1 METLPA
7 LRTGV
12 DAAGQRPAPAGG
24 TAPDL
29 AAAAR
34 DVLAANWRGRHTVPS
49 ARLYPHQ
56 WSWDS
61 AFVAIGL
68 ARVDQHRAQLEL
80 ATLFGAQWRDGRVPH
95 IVFDPDTPADAY
107 FPGPRFWAP
116 GAPVIP
122 IRATSGIVQPPVH
135 ARAAWEI
142 YRRATDRVAAADFL
156 RRMYEPLCA
165 WHDYLTTSRNLGGAG
180 LAAIVHP
187 WESGMD
193 NSPAW
198 DAAVQTCC
206 AGGARVPTARADL
219 RHVPATQ
226 RPGDAD
232 YAAYIE
238 LASRYREVNYCD
250 ADLLP
255 DHGFAVE
262 DPLFNGVLAWS
273 EEALARIAA
282 VLGAN
287 SRWHTDRATA
297 IGATLA
303 QRLYAPELGMFVP
316 LDLGTG
322 ELLPVA
328 AVGGLAALVAPGL
341 PPAAVASACAQVIG
355 SRFVGGAARGPLLP
369 SLDRTS
375 PDYDP
380 QRYWRGPAWANTTW
394 LVIRGLRRH
403 GAATVA
409 DSLRTGLLEAVAAEG
424 FREYFDADTG
434 AGAGAHDFSW
444 TAALVLDLL
453 A

>member
-7 LRTGV
+7 
-12 DAAGQRPAPAGG
+12 RPAPAVG
-24 TAPDL
+24 TDVDQL

-34 DVLAANWRGRHTVPS
+34 AVLAANWRGRHTVPS

-61 AFVAIGL
+61 AFIAIGL
-68 ARVDQHRAQLEL
+68 ARVDQQRAQLEL

-116 GAPVIP
+116 GAPVLP
-122 IRATSGIVQPPVH
+122 RRATSGIVQPPVH
-135 ARAAWEI
+135 ARAAWEV
-142 YRRATDRVAAADFL
+142 YTRSADRVGAADFL

-165 WHDYLTTSRNLGGAG
+165 WHDYLTTKRDLGGAG
-180 LAAIVHP
+180 LASIVHP

-198 DAAVQTCC
+198 DGAVREACAAGAAVP
-206 AGGARVPTARADL
+206 AARADL
-219 RHVPATQ
+219 HHVPATQ
-226 RPGDAD
+226 RPTAAD
-232 YAAYIE
+232 YAAYVD
-238 LASRYREVNYCD
+238 LAVRYRDQGYAD

-255 DHGFAVE
+255 DHGFVVE
-262 DPLFNGVLAWS
+262 DPLFNAVLAWS

-282 VLGAN
+282 VIGAN
-287 SRWHTDRATA
+287 SRWHSDRALA

-303 QRLYAPELGMFVP
+303 DRLFDPALGLFVP
-316 LDLGTG
+316 RDVRTDRRI
-322 ELLPVA
+322 PVA
-328 AVGGLAALVAPGL
+328 AVGGLTALVSPGL
-341 PPAAVASACAQVIG
+341 PAVTVARTAAHVTGPGFA
-355 SRFVGGAARGPLLP
+355 GPLLP
-369 SLDRTS
+369 TLDRTS

-380 QRYWRGPAWANTTW
+380 QRYWRGPSWANTTW

-403 GAATVA
+403 GEYATA
-409 DSLRTGLLEAVAAEG
+409 QALRDGLLAAVRAEG
-424 FREYFDADTG
+424 FREYYDADTG
-434 AGAGAHDFSW
+434 AGAGTTAFSW

-453 A
+453 DRQS

>member
-7 LRTGV
+7 
-12 DAAGQRPAPAGG
+12 APSTALPVG
-24 TAPDL
+24 TDL

-34 DVLAANWRGRHTVPS
+34 SVLAANWRGRHTVPS

-61 AFVAIGL
+61 AFIAIGL
-68 ARVDQHRAQLEL
+68 AHVDQHRAQLEL

-116 GAPVIP
+116 GAPVLP
-122 IRATSGIVQPPVH
+122 RRATSGIVQPPVH
-135 ARAAWEI
+135 AQAAWEI
-142 YRRATDRVAAADFL
+142 YRRAGDRAAAADFL

-165 WHDYLTTSRNLGGAG
+165 WHDYLLTARDLGGAG

-193 NSPAW
+193 NNPAW
-198 DAAVQTCC
+198 DPAVAAICAAGAAV
-206 AGGARVPTARADL
+206 PTTRADL

-232 YAAYIE
+232 YAAYLD
-238 LASRYREVNYCD
+238 LATRYRDRGYADV
-250 ADLLP
+250 DLLP
-255 DHGFAVE
+255 GHGFVVE
-262 DPLFNGVLAWS
+262 DPLFNAVLAWS

-282 VLGAN
+282 VVGAN
-287 SRWHTDRATA
+287 SCWHTERATVL
-297 IGATLA
+297 GAALA
-303 QRLYAPELGMFVP
+303 ERLFDPDLGLFVP
-316 LDLGTG
+316 RDVRTDRRIPVPGVAGLVPLLAPGVPADAVARTRAHLDGPG
-322 ELLPVA
+322 FAGALLPT
-328 AVGGLAALVAPGL
+328 
-341 PPAAVASACAQVIG
+341 
-355 SRFVGGAARGPLLP
+355 
-369 SLDRTS
+369 LDRTS

-380 QRYWRGPAWANTTW
+380 QRYWRGPSWANTTW

-403 GAATVA
+403 RDYARAEA
-409 DSLRTGLLEAVAAEG
+409 LRAGLLDAVRAEG
-424 FREYFDADTG
+424 FREYYDADTG
-434 AGAGAHDFSW
+434 TGAGTTEFSW